1 MAIPTDPLLSNQW
14 HLIQTTAGLL
24 DLNVSA
30 AWLLGYTGFGTR
42 TIVIDNAFDYTHSDL
57 APNYD
62 TSLDYDF
69 ETNSLDPFGAAG
81 EAHGTAVAGIIGA
94 DDNGTGSVGVAFD
107 TSLVGYAVANLIS
120 DAWLQDIR
128 DAIHHAAVSA
138 QGDVANI
145 SQGIAN
151 DATSEWGIG
160 YNAARFDEIETSIA
174 TAVNSGRGGL
184 GMTIVK
190 SAGNSRADNYDVNAD
205 DWTNDTRQV
214 VVGAV
219 DQNGFVSSYS
229 SYGAALLVSAFGTP
243 GEVFTTD
250 RVGAA
255 GYDGTD
261 FTSTFNGTS
270 AAAPMVAG
278 VVALMYDANPGLGWR
293 DVQEILANSARHV
306 GSAIG
311 GGTAGSERYAWQ
323 WNAANTW
330 NGGGMHFSNDYGYG
344 LVDASAAVR
353 MAETWLDTE
362 GAQSTANQFTNS
374 VDMLNVATVIPDAN
388 ATGLTFNGNAGFDDI
403 VERVTVQMTF
413 STTFTADLELYV
425 ISPDGTVSELI
436 DDVGGD
442 SDFNGTWTFET
453 QAFRGERAA
462 GNWQV
467 RVVDDAGGDVLTV
480 SDIVVRTFGK
490 FSSNDRYVFT
500 NEYAIFAGVAGHN
513 SVTDTNGGTDS
524 INAAA
529 VTTASTI
536 DLLAGA
542 SSTIAGETMTIAV
555 GTLIE
560 NAYGGQGAD
569 TLLGNDAANRLVGG
583 RGGDTLDGRLGAD
596 RMIGGA
602 GSDNY
607 RVDDIG
613 DFVDEGVGGSSGI
626 DSVISRVSFDFNV
639 NAAGAVENL
648 KLLGTLEI
656 DGTGNAVANDISG
669 NKRKN
674 TIDGMA
680 GDDILKGMKGA
691 DVMRGGLGRDEIYGG
706 DGKDLFDYDDLLSST
721 VASVGRDLLL
731 GFTTGRDRIDL
742 IDIDARTTPAGDQAF
757 RFIGDDGF
765 NGREGELRYR
775 FKGADTIVQGDVD
788 GDRVADFAIALRRHL
803 DLDRGDFLL

>member
-1 MAIPTDPLLSNQW
+1 MAIPTDPLLASQW
-14 HLIQTTAGLL
+14 HLIQTIAGRF
-24 DLNVSA
+24 DLNVSD

-42 TIVIDNAFDYTHSDL
+42 TIVIDNAFDYTHADL
-57 APNYD
+57 VPNYD
-62 TSLDYDF
+62 TSLDFDF

-94 DDNGTGSVGVAFD
+94 DDNGTGAVGVAFD
-107 TSLVGYAVANLIS
+107 TSIVGYATANFIT

-151 DATSEWGIG
+151 DADSEWGIG
-160 YNAARFDEIETSIA
+160 YVAARFDEIETSIG
-174 TAVNSGRGGL
+174 TAVNTGRGGL

-214 VVGAV
+214 VVAAV

-229 SYGAALLVSAFGTP
+229 SYGSALLVSAFGTP

-255 GYDGTD
+255 GYNGTD
-261 FTSTFNGTS
+261 FTASFNGTS

-311 GGTAGSERYAWQ
+311 GGIAGSERYAWQ
-323 WNAANTW
+323 WNGANNW

-362 GAQSTANQFTNS
+362 AAQRTSNEFSNFMDILDA
-374 VDMLNVATVIPDAN
+374 ATVIPDGN
-388 ATGLTFNGNAGFDDI
+388 ATGLTFNGNATFDDD
-403 VERVTVQMTF
+403 VERVTVAMTF
-413 STTFTADLELYV
+413 STTFTADLELFV
-425 ISPDGTVSELI
+425 TSPDGTVSELI
-436 DDVGGD
+436 RDTG
-442 SDFNGTWTFET
+442 SSADFNGTWTFET

-462 GNWQV
+462 GTWQV

-480 SDIVVRTFGK
+480 SDIDVRIFGRA
-490 FSSNDRYVFT
+490 STNDRYVFT
-500 NEYAIFAGVAGHN
+500 NEYAIYGGVAGHD

-542 SSTIAGETMTIAV
+542 SSTIAGQNMTIAV
-555 GTLIE
+555 GTQIE
-560 NAYGGQGAD
+560 NAYGGEGGD
-569 TLLGNDAANRLVGG
+569 TLLGNDAANRLHGG
-583 RGGDTLDGRLGAD
+583 RGDDTLDGRLGAD
-596 RMIGGA
+596 RMIGAA

-613 DFVDEGVGGSSGI
+613 DFVDEGVAGSSGI
-626 DSVISRVSFDFNV
+626 DMVTSFVSFDFNV
-639 NAAGAVENL
+639 SAAGAVENL
-648 KLLGTLEI
+648 KLLGTLDI
-656 DGTGNAVANDISG
+656 DGTGNAEANGISG

-680 GDDILKGMKGA
+680 GDDILRGLKGA
-691 DVMRGGLGRDEIYGG
+691 DIMRGGLGRDEIYGG
-706 DGKDLFDYDDLLSST
+706 LGKDRFDYDDILSST
-721 VASVGRDLLL
+721 VAGVGRDLLL
-731 GFTTGRDRIDL
+731 GFSLGQDRIDL
-742 IDIDARTTPAGDQAF
+742 VDIDARATPAGDQAF

-765 NGREGELRYR
+765 HGREGELRYK
-775 FKGADTIVQGDVD
+775 FQGPNTIVQGDID
-788 GDRVADFAIALRRHL
+788 GDRVADFAITLKRHL

>member
-1 MAIPTDPLLSNQW
+1 MAIPTDPLLANQW
-14 HLIQTTAGLL
+14 HLIQTIAGRF
-24 DLNVSA
+24 DLNVSD
-30 AWLLGYTGFGTR
+30 AWLLGYTGFGMR
-42 TIVIDNAFDYTHSDL
+42 TIVIDNAFDYTHADL
-57 APNYD
+57 VPNYD
-62 TSLDYDF
+62 TSLDFDF
-69 ETNSLDPFGAAG
+69 ETNSFDPFGAAG

-94 DDNGTGSVGVAFD
+94 DDNGTGAVGVAFD
-107 TSLVGYAVANLIS
+107 SDIVGYATANFIS

-128 DAIHHAAVSA
+128 DAIHHAAVTA
-138 QGDVANI
+138 LGDVVNI

-151 DATSEWGIG
+151 DANSEWGIG
-160 YNAARFDEIETSIA
+160 YVAARFDEIETSIA
-174 TAVNSGRGGL
+174 TAVTSGRGGL
-184 GMTIVK
+184 GTTIVK

-214 VVGAV
+214 VVAAV

-229 SYGAALLVSAFGTP
+229 SYGSALLVSAFGTP

-255 GYDGTD
+255 GYNGTD
-261 FTSTFNGTS
+261 FTSSFNGTS

-293 DVQEILANSARHV
+293 DVQEILAYSARHV

-311 GGTAGSERYAWQ
+311 GGMAGSERYLWQ
-323 WNAANTW
+323 WNDANTW

-353 MAETWLDTE
+353 MAETWLDT
-362 GAQSTANQFTNS
+362 QSAERSNNEFTNTI
-374 VDMLNVATVIPDAN
+374 DMLNVATVIPDAN
-388 ATGLTFNGNAGFDDI
+388 PTGLTFNGNAAFDDDI
-403 VERVTVQMTF
+403 ERVTVQMTF
-413 STTFTADLELYV
+413 STTFTADLELFV
-425 ISPDGTVSELI
+425 TSPDGTVSELI
-436 DDVGGD
+436 RDVGGN

-453 QAFRGERAA
+453 QAFRGERGA
-462 GNWQV
+462 GTWQV

-480 SDIVVRTFGK
+480 SDIVVRTFGRA
-490 FSSNDRYVFT
+490 SSNDRYVFT
-500 NEYAIFAGVAGHN
+500 NEYAIYGGVAGHD

-542 SSTIAGETMTIAV
+542 SSTIAGQNMTVAV

-560 NAYGGQGAD
+560 NAYGGEGGD
-569 TLLGNDAANRLVGG
+569 TLLGNDAANRLHGG
-583 RGGDTLDGRLGAD
+583 RGDDTLDGRLGAD
-596 RMIGGA
+596 RMIGAA

-607 RVDDIG
+607 RVDDVG
-613 DFVDEGVGGSSGI
+613 DFVDEGVAGSSGLDI
-626 DSVISRVSFDFNV
+626 VTSLVSFDFNV

-648 KLLGTLEI
+648 KLIGTLNI
-656 DGTGNAVANDISG
+656 DGTGNAEANGISG

-680 GDDILKGMKGA
+680 GDDILRGFKGA
-691 DVMRGGLGRDEIYGG
+691 DVMRGGLGADDIFGG
-706 DGKDLFDYDDLLSST
+706 LGKDRFDYDDILSST
-721 VASVGRDLLL
+721 VAGVGRDLLL
-731 GFTTGRDRIDL
+731 GFSLGQDRIDL
-742 IDIDARTTPAGDQAF
+742 VDIDARATPAGDQAF

-765 NGREGELRYR
+765 HGREGELRYK
-775 FKGADTIVQGDVD
+775 FKGPDTIVQGDIN
-788 GDRVADFAIALRRHL
+788 GDRIADFAIALKRHL